1 MDENAPVMSATAG
14 NATSPFKLPTKAPPN
29 PATLHAEA
37 AQLHRV
43 WVQYKTDVTRSACLE
58 SLQSKVMASTGAP
71 AADAKALLQAQGE
84 TVAAKSSSTTG
95 PSRFC
100 MHYDFFDTKL
110 GSMVMTVDDAM
121 LRSLQDDPT
130 VQRIGKDV
138 KRYPMVLKEATGQ
151 LANKGEYGSRNL
163 QEELLPYGVSMVQA
177 DQVWNQGFKGQGV
190 TVCVIDSG
198 LDGTESLSLAVRQR
212 LRICTMRLTT
222 LFAVFH
228 PEFRTDWVGFSTE
241 AGDWFSDK
249 SSHGTHTS
257 GTIAARW
264 NGQGVVGVAP
274 EATVLTFKVFNDQGA
289 FAYSSGV
296 ANAALSCQSAGAKVV
311 SMSLGGSAFSQEESD
326 TFKLLFEQGV
336 VSVAGTIRWSYNRS
350 DAVG

>member
-1 MDENAPVMSATAG
+1 MKFASSSLPLLMLTSFSASAQVTASGLRRRLNAYSTAVAMDENAPVMSATAG

-151 LANKGEYGSRNL
+151 LANKGKHGSRNL

-190 TVCVIDSG
+190 TVCVIDTG
-198 LDGTESLSLAVRQR
+198 LDGKESLSRARTTKRFWICVFSPLCSQCSIPSLAPTGWASRPKPVIGSPTRALTVPTPVAPLLPGGTARAWSVLPRKRRSLHSKCSTTKAR
-212 LRICTMRLTT
+212 LLTHPVLLMRRCL
-222 LFAVFH
+222 A
-228 PEFRTDWVGFSTE
+228 R
-241 AGDWFSDK
+241 ARARK
-249 SSHGTHTS
+249 SS
-257 GTIAARW
+257 
-264 NGQGVVGVAP
+264 P
-274 EATVLTFKVFNDQGA
+274 
-289 FAYSSGV
+289 
-296 ANAALSCQSAGAKVV
+296 
-311 SMSLGGSAFSQEESD
+311 
-326 TFKLLFEQGV
+326 
-336 VSVAGTIRWSYNRS
+336 
-350 DAVG
+350 